1 MKRRWWVLFPV
12 LGVLASAGI
21 ALVVPGGVPDRVAG
35 IVLAAV
41 FAGWIVREMA
51 RG

>member
-1 MKRRWWVLFPV
+1 MKRRWWILFPV
-12 LGVLASAGI
+12 LGALASA
-21 ALVVPGGVPDRVAG
+21 ALALIFPGGTPDRVAG

>member
-1 MKRRWWVLFPV
+1 MKRRWWMLFPV
-12 LGVLASAGI
+12 IGALASAAV

-35 IVLAAV
+35 LVLAAL